1 MNPTND
7 LELFNIFGTSLKAG
21 KTKVTSKLCFYEACE
36 AVVLEKEAN
45 VQILRNGIQDFARGR
60 RVPQKS
66 PFVLIFF
73 FFGLTY
79 ESNLRQLRSDGDAIE
94 QNKFF
99 IFWLARLEH
108 VHGPNDILIV

>member
-21 KTKVTSKLCFYEACE
+21 KTKVTSKLCFYEACK

-73 FFGLTY
+73 FLALHTSQIFDSCALMAMQLSRISFSFFG
-79 ESNLRQLRSDGDAIE
+79 
-94 QNKFF
+94 
-99 IFWLARLEH
+99 
-108 VHGPNDILIV
+108 